1 MSEIVDGRTSGQPGE
16 LWRERHMGSRH
27 TTDGRQDKSG
37 SPVVVQA
44 IDMAWLLACH
54 SGGTRAAFE
63 NLHRDFNAVSGTLR
77 LVPQSAGPP

>member
-1 MSEIVDGRTSGQPGE
+1 MAACNRGNSHFSVDQSVLRWEAGNPT
-16 LWRERHMGSRH
+16 ERW
-27 TTDGRQDKSG
+27 QDKRG

-54 SGGTRAAFE
+54 SVGTRAAFE